1 MRVVLLGKPGSGKGT
16 QARRIAK
23 TANIPAVSTGDLIR
37 QAISTGSELGKR
49 FQGFTNRGLLVPD
62 ELVLAL
68 IEERL
73 NKGDCHAGFLLD
85 GFPRTIAQAEA
96 LERWLV
102 HQGTPLDATLNIN
115 VPDSALVERAVGRR
129 FCPKEGTSYHVKFAP
144 PQVVGVCD
152 GCGTAL
158 EQRPDDR
165 ADVVMAR
172 VAEYKGKTAP
182 LLDFYAQRKLLVEV
196 DGVGTPV
203 EVGARIDHALG
214 TARA

>member
-23 TANIPAVSTGDLIR
+23 AAAIPAVSTGDLIR
-37 QAISTGSELGKR
+37 SAIATGSELGKR
-49 FQGFTNRGLLVPD
+49 FQGYTNRGLLVPD
-62 ELVLAL
+62 DLVLAL

-73 NKGDCHAGFLLD
+73 NKSDCQGGFLLD

-129 FCPKEGTSYHVKFAP
+129 FCPKDGNSYHVKFAP
-144 PQVVGVCD
+144 PQATGVCD
-152 GCGTAL
+152 ACGTAL
-158 EQRPDDR
+158 EQRADDR

-203 EVGARIDHALG
+203 EVGARIDQALG